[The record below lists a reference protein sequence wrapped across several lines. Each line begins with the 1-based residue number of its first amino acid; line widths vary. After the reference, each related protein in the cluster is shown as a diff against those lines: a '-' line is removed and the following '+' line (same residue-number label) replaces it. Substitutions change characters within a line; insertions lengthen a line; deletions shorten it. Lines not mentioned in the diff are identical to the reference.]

1 MARPSVWVASV
12 MALLLG
18 QAACLDNS
26 RNGGSSCSPAMPLSP
41 LSVAQALSW
50 SLSNANGSLADLPAS
65 VPGYALQTL
74 QEAGIIGDPLFR

>member
-1 MARPSVWVASV
+1 MARPSVWVALV

-26 RNGGSSCSPAMPLSP
+26 RNGGSSCSPAMPA
-41 LSVAQALSW
+41 LSVAQAISW
-50 SLSNANGSLADLPAS
+50 SLSNANGSLAGLPAS